1 MAAAA
6 QSLRLAFRA
15 RRTAPALRQ
24 FRPQQAS
31 MALRPISTTAP
42 RPARKDEDDEEGADP
57 EEEARQFE
65 NYGEVY
71 AEFLRSET
79 MTEAEKAEAQK
90 AMEMWEKLP
99 IEDKNRVTQNVKDIR
114 EGIQP
119 MRKSMRPIRGSFW
132 NDEERDSE
140 MITNEFGEDDFEEDD
155 ITGMGHAKLEEHR
168 EMREYARVAVW
179 EMPLLSKLAKRFEPP
194 SSEHV
199 LRFRYTSYMGE
210 FHPAEKKVVVQFCPN
225 DLGLTEQQQSKLT
238 KLAGPRYNPET
249 GIVKMSCEMYEHQ
262 AQNKRYLGDLVEKM
276 IAEAKDPKDT
286 FEDVPLD
293 TRHHEFKSKPKFPK
307 EWRLTPERKQQI
319 EEARKQAL
327 LADETK
333 RREGKLVDGAARIQ
347 QALTAPPKPAVQEK
361 VAEMVAAGARPSRV
375 RSIGARR

>member
-15 RRTAPALRQ
+15 RRAAPAFRQ
-24 FRPQQAS
+24 FRPQPLIV
-31 MALRPISTTAP
+31 LRPLSTTAP
-42 RPARKDEDDEEGADP
+42 RPRKKDEDEEQQEV
-57 EEEARQFE
+57 EEEERVFE

-79 MTEAEKAEAQK
+79 MTEAEKAEAKK
-90 AMEMWEKLP
+90 AMEMWEQLP
-99 IEDKNRVTQNVKDIR
+99 IDEKNRITQNVKDVR
-114 EGIQP
+114 EGIDP
-119 MRKSMRPIRGSFW
+119 LRKTMRAIKGSFW

-155 ITGMGHAKLEEHR
+155 ITSMGHAKLEEHR
-168 EMREYARVAVW
+168 EMREYARIAVW
-179 EMPLLSKLAKRFEPP
+179 EMPLLSKLAKPFEPP

-225 DLGLTEQQQSKLT
+225 DLGLTEQQQSKLA

-249 GIVKMSCEMYEHQ
+249 GIIKISCEMFEHQ

-293 TRHHEFKSKPKFPK
+293 TRHHEFKVKPHFPK
-307 EWRLTPERKQQI
+307 EWRLTPERKQQL
-319 EEARKQAL
+319 EAMRKQAL
-327 LADETK
+327 LTDELK
-333 RREGKLVDGAARIQ
+333 KREGTLIDGATRIQ
-347 QALTAPPKPAVQEK
+347 QALAGPPRKALDEK
-361 VAEMVAAGARPSRV
+361 VAELVAAGPRPSRS
-375 RSIGARR
+375 RSMGPRR

>member
-15 RRTAPALRQ
+15 RRAAPAFRQ
-24 FRPQQAS
+24 FRPQPL
-31 MALRPISTTAP
+31 MVLRPLSTTAP
-42 RPARKDEDDEEGADP
+42 RPRKKDEDEEDNEL
-57 EEEARQFE
+57 EEEERVFE

-71 AEFLRSET
+71 AEFLRSDT
-79 MTEAEKAEAQK
+79 MTEAEKAEAKQ
-90 AMEMWEKLP
+90 AMEMWEQLP
-99 IEDKNRVTQNVKDIR
+99 IEDKNQVTQNVKDIR
-114 EGIQP
+114 QGIDP
-119 MRKSMRPIRGSFW
+119 LRKTIRAIRGSFW
-132 NDEERDSE
+132 NEEERDSE

-155 ITGMGHAKLEEHR
+155 ITSMGHAKLEEHR
-168 EMREYARVAVW
+168 EMREYARIAVW
-179 EMPLLSKLAKRFEPP
+179 EMPLLSKLAKPFEPP

-225 DLGLTEQQQSKLT
+225 DLGLTEQQQSKLA

-249 GIVKMSCEMYEHQ
+249 GIIKMSCEMFEHQ

-293 TRHHEFKSKPKFPK
+293 TRHHEFKVKPKFPK
-307 EWRLTPERKQQI
+307 EWRLTPERKQQL
-319 EEARKQAL
+319 EAMRQQAL
-327 LADETK
+327 LTDEVK
-333 RREGKLVDGAARIQ
+333 RREGTLIDGATRIQ
-347 QALTAPPKPAVQEK
+347 QALSGPPKKALEDK
-361 VAEMVAAGARPSRV
+361 VAELVAAGPRPSRS
-375 RSIGARR
+375 RSVGPRR